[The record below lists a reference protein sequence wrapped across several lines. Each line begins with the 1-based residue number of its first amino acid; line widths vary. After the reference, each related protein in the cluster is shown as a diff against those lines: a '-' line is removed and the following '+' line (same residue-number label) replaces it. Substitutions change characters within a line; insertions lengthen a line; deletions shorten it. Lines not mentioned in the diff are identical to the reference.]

1 MSREEYL
8 HLCQTCDAIL
18 HEKGASIST
27 AAIAWLHVLNEHPSN
42 QLKYDVLFNKQL
54 AGKPILYRTLM
65 FEFIRDIV
73 ISIKSS
79 SRKSIE
85 PIFEHKNQVLFISH
99 LLNKD
104 QISIGSDF
112 YFGRLPEILNQ
123 RGISTASIL
132 VNHSTLEVE
141 DLKREWKN
149 SYPIKTPFPET
160 LNIFDELYIRISLL
174 KQSLRLR
181 LKSWIEKEAFK
192 KKVYIN
198 SSHEALSQS
207 SIFSLR
213 AYLFVKNVVEK
224 CDTSAVVTTFE
235 GHAYERM
242 IFAAANTSKK
252 KVYSL
257 GYHHTIIFPQ
267 QHAAFRTVDKK
278 FRPEHILT
286 AGKITNEEF
295 SKRIPTSRVHNIGIH
310 RTASIDTSIPDISG
324 KPSTCI
330 ILPDGIISEVLI
342 LFRFAISTAKLAP
355 EITFILRLHPVL
367 NKEELLNLYPEF
379 RILPEN
385 VSFSTNDFATDLK
398 GARWAL
404 YRGSNSAI
412 YAAMEGIRPVY
423 VSIPN
428 ELQIDSLD
436 KFVNWKKTITEIPEL
451 IAIINDDLLSTI
463 KKLEEESIET
473 INFCRQYFMPLDVS
487 KFLDVIDSCRN

>member
-1 MSREEYL
+1 M
-8 HLCQTCDAIL
+8 
-18 HEKGASIST
+18 
-27 AAIAWLHVLNEHPSN
+27 
-42 QLKYDVLFNKQL
+42 
-54 AGKPILYRTLM
+54 
-65 FEFIRDIV
+65 
-73 ISIKSS
+73 
-79 SRKSIE
+79 
-85 PIFEHKNQVLFISH
+85 
-99 LLNKD
+99 
-104 QISIGSDF
+104 
-112 YFGRLPEILNQ
+112 
-123 RGISTASIL
+123 
-132 VNHSTLEVE
+132 
-141 DLKREWKN
+141 
-149 SYPIKTPFPET
+149 
-160 LNIFDELYIRISLL
+160 
-174 KQSLRLR
+174 
-181 LKSWIEKEAFK
+181 
-192 KKVYIN
+192 
-198 SSHEALSQS
+198 
-207 SIFSLR
+207 
-213 AYLFVKNVVEK
+213 
-224 CDTSAVVTTFE
+224 VTTFE